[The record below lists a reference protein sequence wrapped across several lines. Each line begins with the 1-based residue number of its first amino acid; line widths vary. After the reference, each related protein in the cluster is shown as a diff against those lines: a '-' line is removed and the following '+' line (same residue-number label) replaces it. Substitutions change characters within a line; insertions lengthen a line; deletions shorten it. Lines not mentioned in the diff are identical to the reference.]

1 MKTPLACWFFALA
14 LSTLAGCQIAPES
27 SSAVPAIKPL
37 PARPNILFIY
47 TDDHANAAIGA
58 YGSSVAITPRLD
70 RLANEGLRFDRAFC
84 TNGICAPARAVVL
97 TGKHSH
103 INGVRDNGSIFDP
116 ESSTF
121 PKLLR
126 SAGYQ
131 TALIGKWHLKTDPTG
146 FDHWEVLPGQ
156 GQYYTPDF
164 LRPGPDGVTE
174 KVSYPGYVTEVTT
187 DLALEW
193 LDGERDQDKP
203 FLLMLQHKAPHRTWM
218 PGPGQLDLFEG
229 TTIPEPTTLFDDY
242 ANRASGARDQEM
254 TIARHMWLNY
264 DLKVPPV
271 PGEERYENPDG
282 PDRWANG
289 LTARMSPVER
299 ANWDAAFGPR
309 NLAFRSALAAGELE
323 GDALVRWKYQR
334 YLKNYLRCIASVDE
348 SVGRVL
354 DYLEANGLAE
364 NTLVV
369 YSSDQGFYLG
379 EHGWYDK
386 RWMYEPSLRLP
397 LIVRWPGVIDGGRTD
412 AHLVQNLDF
421 APTFL
426 AAAGVAVPEDMQGD
440 SLIPILQGA
449 RDIPWRD
456 SIYYEYFEVGIH
468 NVPPHF
474 GVRTARYKLICY
486 EALGEWELFDLEADP
501 DELVS
506 RYDDPAL
513 ADVRAQLEAEL
524 VRLRADYAR

>member
-1 MKTPLACWFFALA
+1 MKALLIA
-14 LSTLAGCQIAPES
+14 LLLSTLAACQTGPERASAP
-27 SSAVPAIKPL
+27 AAAKAL
-37 PARPNILFIY
+37 PAHPNILFIY

-58 YGSSVAITPRLD
+58 YGSPVALTPRID
-70 RLANEGLRFDRAFC
+70 RLASEGLRFDRAFC
-84 TNGICAPARAVVL
+84 TNGICAPARAVVQ

-103 INGVRDNGSIFDP
+103 VNGVRDNGDVFDP

-121 PKLLR
+121 PKLLGA
-126 SAGYQ
+126 AGYQ
-131 TALIGKWHLKTDPTG
+131 TALIGKWHLKSDPTG
-146 FDHWEVLPGQ
+146 FDYWEVLPDQ
-156 GQYYTPDF
+156 GQYYSPEF
-164 LRPGPDGVTE
+164 LRPGPDGATE
-174 KVSYPGYVTEVTT
+174 KVQYPGYVTEVTT
-187 DLALEW
+187 DLAIDW
-193 LDGERDQDKP
+193 LDAGRDKDKP

-218 PGPGQLDLFEG
+218 PGPGQLDLFED

-242 ANRASGARDQEM
+242 ANRASGARNQEM
-254 TIARHMWLNY
+254 TIARHMWLDY

-271 PGEERYENPDG
+271 PGEAAYDEPEG
-282 PDRWANG
+282 ADRWAAG
-289 LTARMSPVER
+289 LTAPMSPTEH
-299 ANWDAAFGPR
+299 AAWDAAFGPR
-309 NLAFRSALAAGELE
+309 NLAYRAARDAGQLE

-334 YLKNYLRCIASVDE
+334 YMKNYLRCIASVDE

-397 LIVRWPGVIDGGRTD
+397 LIVRWPGVIDAGRTD
-412 AHLVQNLDF
+412 EHLVQNLDF

-426 AAAGVAVPEDMQGD
+426 AAAGVAVPDDMQGA
-440 SLIPILQGA
+440 SLVPILEGA

-474 GVRTARYKLICY
+474 GVRTERYKLISY
-486 EALGEWELFDLEADP
+486 ESLAEWELFDLETDP

-513 ADVRAQLEAEL
+513 AGVRAELEAEL
-524 VRLRADYAR
+524 VRLRAEYKR